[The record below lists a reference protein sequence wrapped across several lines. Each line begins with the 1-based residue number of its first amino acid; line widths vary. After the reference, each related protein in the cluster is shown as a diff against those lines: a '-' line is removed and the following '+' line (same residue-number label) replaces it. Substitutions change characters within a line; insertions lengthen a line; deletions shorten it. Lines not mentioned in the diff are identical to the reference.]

1 MSKAEQGFNS
11 PYGQA
16 GVQPGQQGPITH
28 HGDLERSTAALGASA
43 PNTAED
49 DPRDTGCPFVQL
61 SCLCLFTTFCAFPTS
76 LLVGQCEEQEKPW
89 LYINSAKQ

>member
-61 SCLCLFTTFCAFPTS
+61 GSAVLPVSLHNFLCIPN
-76 LLVGQCEEQEKPW
+76 LLAGGAV
-89 LYINSAKQ
+89 